1 MNYLF
6 PVAFAWNTFA
16 MTALMVILG
25 ISGQS
30 HLAADVG
37 IIQGAIAALFLS
49 FSANSRSII
58 LNPSSQI
65 TIESITW
72 TRLVLLLPL
81 ALAAYFLCRISSDAS
96 IDFVIALILRR
107 CVEWISDIHLSKME
121 LSHHKVFARNFIC
134 LQIVGF
140 LIAVVWLL
148 YSLPMPSLGLYIWAL
163 SPFLLSAR
171 FVYGTLQRKA
181 SFQFLWN
188 LMLPQFG
195 STMIIGITLYVFRL
209 IILLITGK
217 ETAGI
222 LFTSFA
228 LGGMIGSL
236 FAQVLGPSVVLY
248 EDVNRQSF
256 FTFRINLLLG
266 FTVTSGMVLF
276 ICSQYPELYNVTLAY
291 LKRSNLLW
299 SSIGA
304 SLVGGVIMVYAQMI
318 RFRILQLYNDNNL
331 FGPDLLMNLLI
342 IACVPYIY
350 YILGVNALTVL
361 YLISSIFAYFFYW
374 CSERQDIRAG
384 NQFRSASDKALKVI
398 VALLI
403 LVPVF
408 FQFSSGIFNDSIM
421 VFDSRGIL
429 SNLPIPIS
437 AFACFIFIPLISRY
451 RHAYLSLSFLFTMY
465 IVMLIAS
472 FVSSGMNVER
482 MSAKLIFLL
491 QFILPMAALVLG
503 QLYEN
508 LIGNQETMYRVFLY
522 IVMAIIPLQLISTW
536 IQGTYFL
543 YPKIFLFSIYQHLQ
557 YVPLILVSAFLMAM
571 YVLSKEKRFRTILL
585 IYIPIVGIYATMSVS
600 ISTIL
605 LFYIGSILLIVY
617 HYKQGFNI
625 PNNLLALSIMI
636 ALILS
641 FCYLYYGKN
650 NNGYLSIG
658 GQIVSSAFHRG
669 DLQDL
674 NQPINI
680 STSNVPLID
689 KLNNTKTCQRRE
701 YWHYHLQRIT
711 SGITPFLFGNVQRP
725 SRNEM
730 PSAHNYYLDLI
741 YNYGFISLIPF
752 IFLIGYTVNQMYR
765 QRHRLL
771 ESPEYL
777 GLAVVVTYI
786 IFVDNFVKVGLRQPY
801 SGIFTFFIWG
811 ILLSKM
817 VLKKDESKIAN
828 KEFSE
833 IQNINLGGLR
843 RRNRCLDEYS

>member
-6 PVAFAWNTFA
+6 PIAFAWNTFA

-37 IIQGAIAALFLS
+37 IIQAAIAALFLS

-58 LNPSSQI
+58 LNPLSQI
-65 TIESITW
+65 SIESITW

-81 ALAAYFLCRISSDAS
+81 ALAAYLLCTISSDAS
-96 IDFVIALILRR
+96 VYFAIALILRR

-121 LSHHKVFARNFIC
+121 LENHKAFARNFIC

-140 LIAVVWLL
+140 LIAVVWLF
-148 YSLPMPSLGLYIWAL
+148 YSFPVPSLGLYIWAL
-163 SPFLLSAR
+163 SPLLLSVR
-171 FVYGTLQRKA
+171 FVYGTLQSET
-181 SFQFLWN
+181 SFQYLWN

-209 IILLITGK
+209 IILVIAGK
-217 ETAGI
+217 EIAGI

-248 EDVNRQSF
+248 EDVNRKSF

-266 FTVTSGMVLF
+266 FTVILGMVLF
-276 ICSQYPELYNVTLAY
+276 VFSQSPELYNISLVY

-304 SLVGGVIMVYAQMI
+304 SLVGGVVMVYAQMI
-318 RFRILQLYNDNNL
+318 RFRILQLYDDFNL
-331 FGPDLLMNLLI
+331 FGPDLLMNILI
-342 IACVPYIY
+342 IACIPYTY
-350 YILGVNALTVL
+350 YILGINALTVL
-361 YLISSIFAYFFYW
+361 YLISSILAYIFYW
-374 CSERQDIRAG
+374 CAERQDVRTN
-384 NQFRSASDKALKVI
+384 NQSRFESDKAFKMI
-398 VALLI
+398 VAALI
-403 LVPVF
+403 LLPVF
-408 FQFSSGIFNDSIM
+408 VQFNSGIFNDSTM
-421 VFDSRGIL
+421 VFDSLGRL

-503 QLYEN
+503 QLYGN

-522 IVMAIIPLQLISTW
+522 VIMAIIPLQLISTW

-557 YVPLILVSAFLMAM
+557 YVPLVLVSAFLMAM
-571 YVLSKEKRFRTILL
+571 YALWKEKRFRTILL

-600 ISTIL
+600 IATIS
-605 LFYIGSILLIVY
+605 LFYLGITLLVIY
-617 HYKQGFNI
+617 YKQYSDKLI
-625 PNNLLALSIMI
+625 IISIAI
-636 ALILS
+636 ALTLT
-641 FCYLYYGKN
+641 FTYLYYGKN

-658 GQIVSSAFHRG
+658 GYIVSAAFHRG

-689 KLNNTKTCQRRE
+689 KLNNTKTYQRSE
-701 YWHYHLQRIT
+701 YWRYHLKKIM
-711 SGITPFLFGNVQRP
+711 SGIKPFLFGSAQRP
-725 SRNEM
+725 NRNEM
-730 PSAHNYYLDLI
+730 SSAHNYYLDLI
-741 YNYGFISLIPF
+741 YNYGFISFIPL
-752 IFLIGYTVNQMYR
+752 IFLIGYTVRQMFR
-765 QRHRLL
+765 QRHHLL
-771 ESPEYL
+771 ASPDCL
-777 GLAVVVTYI
+777 GLYSVVMYLVL
-786 IFVDNFVKVGLRQPY
+786 VDNFVKVGLRQPY

-817 VLKKDESKIAN
+817 VLKKDESKIVN
-828 KEFSE
+828 EVLR
-833 IQNINLGGLR
+833 NIK
-843 RRNRCLDEYS
+843 C

>member
-6 PVAFAWNTFA
+6 PIAFAWNTFA

-58 LNPSSQI
+58 LNPLSQI
-65 TIESITW
+65 SIESITW
-72 TRLVLLLPL
+72 TRLILLLPL
-81 ALAAYFLCRISSDAS
+81 ALVAYFLCSISSDAS
-96 IDFVIALILRR
+96 VYFVVALILRR

-121 LSHHKVFARNFIC
+121 LENHKTFARNFIC

-148 YSLPMPSLGLYIWAL
+148 YSLPVPFLGLYIWAL

-171 FVYGTLQRKA
+171 FVYGTLQSET
-181 SFQFLWN
+181 SFQFLWR

-195 STMIIGITLYVFRL
+195 STMIIGVTLYVFRL
-209 IILLITGK
+209 IILLIAGK
-217 ETAGI
+217 EIAGI

-266 FTVTSGMVLF
+266 FTVISGMVLF
-276 ICSQYPELYNVTLAY
+276 ICSQYPELYNVSLAY

-299 SSIGA
+299 GSIGA
-304 SLVGGVIMVYAQMI
+304 SLVGGVVMVYAQMI
-318 RFRILQLYNDNNL
+318 RFRILQLHDDNNL

-342 IACVPYIY
+342 IACVPYMY
-350 YILGVNALTVL
+350 YILGINALMVL
-361 YLISSIFAYFFYW
+361 YLISAILAYVFYW
-374 CSERQDIRAG
+374 CSERQDIG
-384 NQFRSASDKALKVI
+384 ASKEFVFASKSSFKMV
-398 VALLI
+398 VAALI
-403 LVPVF
+403 LLPVF
-408 FQFSSGIFNDSIM
+408 VQFNSGIFSDSAM

-451 RHAYLSLSFLFTMY
+451 RHAYLSLSFLFAMY
-465 IVMLIAS
+465 VAMLIAS
-472 FVSSGMNVER
+472 FASSGMNHER

-491 QFILPMAALVLG
+491 QFILPMVALVLG
-503 QLYEN
+503 QLYGN
-508 LIGNQETMYRVFLY
+508 LKDEEGTMYRAFLY
-522 IVMAIIPLQLISTW
+522 VVMIIIPLQLLSTW
-536 IQGTYFL
+536 LQGTYFL
-543 YPKIFLFSIYQHLQ
+543 YPKVFLFSIYQHLQ
-557 YVPLILVSAFLMAM
+557 YVPLVLVCAFLMAI
-571 YVLSKEKRFRTILL
+571 YAFWREKRFRLILL
-585 IYIPIVGIYATMSVS
+585 IYIPIVSIYATMSVS
-600 ISTIL
+600 ITTIS
-605 LFYIGSILLIVY
+605 LFYLGITLLVIY
-617 HYKQGFNI
+617 YKQYFDKLI
-625 PNNLLALSIMI
+625 IISIAI
-636 ALILS
+636 ALTLS
-641 FCYLYYGKN
+641 FVYLYYGKN
-650 NNGYLSIG
+650 NNGYLSLG
-658 GQIVSSAFHRG
+658 GYIVSAAFHKG

-674 NQPINI
+674 NKPINI

-689 KLNNTKTCQRRE
+689 KLNNQKTYQRRE
-701 YWHYHLQRIT
+701 YWSHHLQRIT
-711 SGITPFLFGNVQRP
+711 TGIKPFLFGNVQRP
-725 SRNEM
+725 NRNEM

-741 YNYGFISLIPF
+741 YNYGFISFIPL
-752 IFLIGYTVNQMYR
+752 IFLIGYSAHQIFR
-765 QRHRLL
+765 QRHFIL

-777 GLAVVVTYI
+777 VLSI
-786 IFVDNFVKVGLRQPY
+786 IVMYLVFVDNFVKVGLRQPY

-817 VLKKDESKIAN
+817 IQRKSD
-828 KEFSE
+828 SE
-833 IQNINLGGLR
+833 IVKEEVIGNEKCR
-843 RRNRCLDEYS
+843 PRWF